1 MRPSFAR
8 DIRPLDFQSGLEKPF
23 FTRLHWPI
31 AAVWLILAGCLL
43 PNFVQAQTEQPRFGA
58 GLIVGVTA
66 SQIDGDQSA
75 GFNKLGLQ
83 AGLRGITRLGKRTDA
98 SIEILYAQRG
108 AQSRII
114 KDQYDPYYFT
124 LRLNY
129 IEVPVQWHYKD
140 WKVKGEDGD
149 PDWYKAA
156 FNIGLSY
163 ARYMGTK
170 TKGEPQGL
178 DIVALDYLKKNDL
191 ALVIGVNF
199 MATQHI
205 GLTFRYVRSLVSMY
219 DPRDYNPAPYKSSL
233 VSRCLYF
240 QTVYLF

>member
-1 MRPSFAR
+1 MKRSIARAGRSFSAL
-8 DIRPLDFQSGLEKPF
+8 PLVFCLVCG
-23 FTRLHWPI
+23 
-31 AAVWLILAGCLL
+31 LL
-43 PNFVQAQTEQPRFGA
+43 PATVRAQDQQRFGA
-58 GLIVGVTA
+58 GLIAGLTA

-108 AQSRII
+108 AQTRLI
-114 KDQYDPYYFT
+114 KGQYYDPTNFFT
-124 LRLNY
+124 LRLDY

-140 WKVKGEDGD
+140 WRVQGEDGN

-163 ARYMGTK
+163 ARYMGTTNK
-170 TKGEPQGL
+170 AEPQGL
-178 DIVALDYLKKNDL
+178 DVVALDYLKKNDL

-199 MATQHI
+199 MASQHI
-205 GLTFRYVRSLVSMY
+205 GFTFRYVRSLVSMY
-219 DPRDYNPAPYKSSL
+219 NPTQYNPAPYRYSL
-233 VSRCLYF
+233 INRSLYF
-240 QTVYLF
+240 QTFYLF